1 VSEKESIIRLEIKL
15 NLPESVAREAAAS
28 GLLEPESMEYLLREA
43 LRKRR
48 RDRLFEAA
56 DRLASVALPPLTEA
70 EVKAE
75 VQAVRASRHKPHAGS
90 SLIPRPC
97 GLSAWF

>member
-1 VSEKESIIRLEIKL
+1 MSEKESIIRLEIKL
-15 NLPESVAREAAAS
+15 SLPESVAREAAAS
-28 GLLEPESMEYLLREA
+28 GLLEPESMESLLREA

-56 DRLASVALPPLTEA
+56 DRLTAVALPTLTEA

-75 VQAVRASRHKPHAGS
+75 VQAVRRARHT
-90 SLIPRPC
+90 RMRV
-97 GLSAWF
+97 